1 MRNVGEAIADA
12 GGMGD
17 LSALLAELRAIR
29 RLLEAIYASPMV
41 LEYNRREF
49 ARAVRDSEGF

>member
-1 MRNVGEAIADA
+1 
-12 GGMGD
+12 MGD
-17 LSALLAELRAIR
+17 QSAVLAELRAIR

-49 ARAVRDSEGF
+49 ARAVRDSEGY